1 VTPQKTNQVITLD
14 ITNIY
19 CYYLSM
25 IKRLNNIHPGEIL
38 NEEFLIPME
47 ITAYRLAKETNLPQ
61 TAISDIIKG
70 KRNITAQIA
79 LRFSKF
85 FGTTPQF
92 WMGLQD
98 DYDLEHEKERLKKE
112 LSKIHTYKIS
122 DEYGRFAVSDVKAK
136 YNSDKNTK

>member
-1 VTPQKTNQVITLD
+1 
-14 ITNIY
+14 
-19 CYYLSM
+19 M
-25 IKRLNNIHPGEIL
+25 ERLNNIHPGEIL

-98 DYDLEHEKERLKKE
+98 DYDLEHEKARLKKE
-112 LSKIHTYKIS
+112 ISKIHTYKI
-122 DEYGRFAVSDVKAK
+122 DENCGEFAVSDVKVK
-136 YNSDKNTK
+136 YNSGKVKN

>member
-1 VTPQKTNQVITLD
+1 MTEK
-14 ITNIY
+14 
-19 CYYLSM
+19 
-25 IKRLNNIHPGEIL
+25 LNNIHPGEIL
-38 NEEFLIPME
+38 KEEFLDPME

-98 DYDLEHEKERLKKE
+98 DYDLEHEKGRLKKE
-112 LSKIHTYKIS
+112 LSKIHTYKINP
-122 DEYGRFAVSDVKAK
+122 EYGQFAVSDKKAK
-136 YNSDKNTK
+136 YNSDKDTN